1 MRLVMLILQNRENFR
16 VTRSKPPPPTEDVGL
31 PLAVSSRQE
40 GVEKIASEL
49 DCQSGRLQLWRRS
62 VGLIER
68 LRQVMAAG
76 QRPRLPGRENPGC
89 GRGPQMGPRVGTQ
102 SRRAQRDKRKS
113 SLLLQDAT
121 GRCVDLVLSLRA
133 SSWMAGFSKFL
144 QRLFNYPKRAA
155 AELPIG
161 PDFSRFAG
169 KLSSPNLSSVALS
182 QVSRRRQG
190 PR

>member
-1 MRLVMLILQNRENFR
+1 MSLTMRLVMLILQNRENFT
-16 VTRSKPPPPTEDVGL
+16 VTRSKPPPPTEDEGL

-89 GRGPQMGPRVGTQ
+89 GHGPQNGSAGGSQ
-102 SRRAQRDKRKS
+102 SRRARRDLEKKYFSCRVQMDGVLIWS
-113 SLLLQDAT
+113 FLCVLQVGWPASLNSC
-121 GRCVDLVLSLRA
+121 R
-133 SSWMAGFSKFL
+133 GFSTI
-144 QRLFNYPKRAA
+144 QS
-155 AELPIG
+155 ELP
-161 PDFSRFAG
+161 P
-169 KLSSPNLSSVALS
+169 SSQSAQTFRDSLASYHPPNSPA
-182 QVSRRRQG
+182 QH
-190 PR
+190 

>member
-1 MRLVMLILQNRENFR
+1 MRLVMLILPNRENFR
-16 VTRSKPPPPTEDVGL
+16 LTRSKPPPPTEDEGL

-89 GRGPQMGPRVGTQ
+89 GRGRKWVRGWHSVAARST
-102 SRRAQRDKRKS
+102 RQREKG
-113 SLLLQDAT
+113 LLLQDAT

-169 KLSSPNLSSVALS
+169 KLSSP
-182 QVSRRRQG
+182 QVLQRTTKQSK
-190 PR
+190 